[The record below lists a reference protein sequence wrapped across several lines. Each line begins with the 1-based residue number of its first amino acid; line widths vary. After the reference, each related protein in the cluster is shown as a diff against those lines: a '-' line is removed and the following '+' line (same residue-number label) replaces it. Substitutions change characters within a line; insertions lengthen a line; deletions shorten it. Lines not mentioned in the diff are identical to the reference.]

1 MGVLIGI
8 FITGHFLTELL
19 LQLLSYWSLLGF
31 NVCNNFIVAHGNK
44 LLKQYTQIQY
54 ISEPEFFV
62 ISNGLYQNLFK
73 KLILYMKLMSKLILY
88 MKRMSKTTINY

>member
-31 NVCNNFIVAHGNK
+31 NVCNNFIVANGNK

-73 KLILYMKLMSKLILY
+73 KLILYMKLMSKLIIY
-88 MKRMSKTTINY
+88 MKRMSKTTKKY